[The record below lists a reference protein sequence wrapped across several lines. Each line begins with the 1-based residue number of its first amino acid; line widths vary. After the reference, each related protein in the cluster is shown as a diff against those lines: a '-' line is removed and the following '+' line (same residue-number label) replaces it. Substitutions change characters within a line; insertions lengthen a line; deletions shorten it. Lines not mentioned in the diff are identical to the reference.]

1 MTLEIPRLFSN
12 KCLLLWLLWSIL
24 WLVDLTERTKYDWLL
39 QLSNYRCPIT
49 VDYLITL
56 SNYNSTEW
64 LVKNKADCSN
74 LIWGNCNSCD
84 YDNNYVCDWIVIAY
98 KYRYI
103 SIFQKCCDL
112 KTYMKHIS
120 VFSLNR
126 DTFWGE
132 NKSCIYFIYVFKIA
146 MFLKTGVYIY

>member
-1 MTLEIPRLFSN
+1 M
-12 KCLLLWLLWSIL
+12 LLWLLWSIL

-103 SIFQKCCDL
+103 SIFKNAVIWKHTWNIYLFSHWTETLFEEKTKVVYISYMYL
-112 KTYMKHIS
+112 K
-120 VFSLNR
+120 LQC
-126 DTFWGE
+126 FW
-132 NKSCIYFIYVFKIA
+132 KQ
-146 MFLKTGVYIY
+146 VYIYINLY